1 MGTGEMDDTFAF
13 RSTGRPLRRRVD
25 PVALKAALAAFVVV
39 LAVGLFARWV
49 IASERASELDKPA
62 SEPVGVQVLQGVET
76 VAAQSPAGPLRED
89 VVAQRV
95 AERALR
101 AAQKAFAKGGSFA
114 DAGPGQL
121 TQRVRD
127 VTFTDGPSQAPSIV
141 SIATTGD
148 AWAAAVLSDVG
159 TCWQVRVSAGGKVTY
174 GRAQGAE
181 GCTGSG
187 ALGADERPWPG
198 D

>member
-1 MGTGEMDDTFAF
+1 MDDTFAF

-49 IASERASELDKPA
+49 IASERASELEKPA
-62 SEPVGVQVLQGVET
+62 SEPVGVQVLEGVET

-89 VVAQRV
+89 VVAQRA

-101 AAQKAFAKGGSFA
+101 AAQKAFAKGGSVA

-121 TQRVRD
+121 TERLPD
-127 VTFTDGPSQAPSIV
+127 FTLTDGPSQAPSIV

-148 AWAAAVLSDVG
+148 AWAVAVLSDVG
-159 TCWQVRVSAGGKVTY
+159 TCWQMRVNAGGRVSY
-174 GRAQGAE
+174 GNASEADA
-181 GCTGSG
+181 CTGAA
-187 ALGADERPWPG
+187 ALDVADSSWP
-198 D
+198 

>member
-1 MGTGEMDDTFAF
+1 MDDTFAF

-49 IASERASELDKPA
+49 IASERASEQRKPTA
-62 SEPVGVQVLQGVET
+62 EAVGVQVLQGVET
-76 VAAQSPAGPLRED
+76 VAAQTPSGPLPED
-89 VVAQRV
+89 VAAQKVAS
-95 AERALR
+95 RALW
-101 AAQKAFAKGGSFA
+101 AAQKAFGHGGSFA

-121 TQRVRD
+121 KPTIPG

-148 AWAAAVLSDVG
+148 AWAAAVMSDVG
-159 TCWQVRVSAGGKVTY
+159 TCWQLRVNAGGRVTY
-174 GRAQGAE
+174 GNTSSADP
-181 GCTGSG
+181 CTGAA
-187 ALGADERPWPG
+187 ALDAADRSWP
-198 D
+198 

>member
-1 MGTGEMDDTFAF
+1 MDDTFAF

-49 IASERASELDKPA
+49 IASERASEQRKPETQA
-62 SEPVGVQVLQGVET
+62 VGVQVLQGVET
-76 VAAQSPAGPLRED
+76 VAAQTPAGPLPED
-89 VVAQRV
+89 VAAQKVAS
-95 AERALR
+95 RALW
-101 AAQKAFAKGGSFA
+101 AAQKALAKGGSFA

-121 TQRVRD
+121 RPGIPG

-159 TCWQVRVSAGGKVTY
+159 TCWQLRVNAGGRVTY
-174 GRAQGAE
+174 GTTSDA
-181 GCTGSG
+181 CTGAA
-187 ALGADERPWPG
+187 ALDAADRSWP
-198 D
+198 

>member
-1 MGTGEMDDTFAF
+1 MDDTFAF

-25 PVALKAALAAFVVV
+25 PIALKAALAAFVVV

-49 IASERASELDKPA
+49 IASERASESIKPV

-101 AAQKAFAKGGSFA
+101 AAQKAFGKGGSFA

-121 TQRVRD
+121 TERLPD
-127 VTFTDGPSQAPSIV
+127 VTLTDGPSPAPSIV
-141 SIATTGD
+141 SVATND
-148 AWAAAVLSDVG
+148 VAWAAAVLSDVG
-159 TCWQVRVSAGGKVTY
+159 TCWQVRVNARGRVSY
-174 GRAQGAE
+174 GTGADA
-181 GCTGSG
+181 CTGAA
-187 ALGADERPWPG
+187 ALDATDPSWP
-198 D
+198 

>member
-1 MGTGEMDDTFAF
+1 MDDTFAF

-49 IASERASELDKPA
+49 IASERASELEKPA
-62 SEPVGVQVLQGVET
+62 SEPVGVQVLEGVET

-89 VVAQRV
+89 VVAQRA

-121 TQRVRD
+121 TERLPD
-127 VTFTDGPSQAPSIV
+127 FTLTDGPSQAPSIV

-148 AWAAAVLSDVG
+148 AWAVAVLSDVG
-159 TCWQVRVSAGGKVTY
+159 TCWQMRVNAGGRVSY
-174 GRAQGAE
+174 GNASEADA
-181 GCTGSG
+181 CTGAA
-187 ALGADERPWPG
+187 ALDVADSSWP
-198 D
+198 

>member
-1 MGTGEMDDTFAF
+1 MDDTFAF

-49 IASERASELDKPA
+49 IASERASELEKPA
-62 SEPVGVQVLQGVET
+62 SEPVGVQVLEGVET
-76 VAAQSPAGPLRED
+76 VAAQSPAGPLRDD
-89 VVAQRV
+89 VVAQRA

-121 TQRVRD
+121 TQLVPD

-159 TCWQVRVSAGGKVTY
+159 TCWQMRVNAGGRVSY
-174 GRAQGAE
+174 GNASEADA
-181 GCTGSG
+181 CTGAA
-187 ALGADERPWPG
+187 ALDVADSSWP
-198 D
+198 

>member
-1 MGTGEMDDTFAF
+1 MDDTFAF

-49 IASERASELDKPA
+49 IASERASELEKPA
-62 SEPVGVQVLQGVET
+62 SEPVGVQVLEGVET

-114 DAGPGQL
+114 NAGPGQL
-121 TQRVRD
+121 TERLPD
-127 VTFTDGPSQAPSIV
+127 FTLTDGPSQAPSIV

-148 AWAAAVLSDVG
+148 AWAVAVLSDVG
-159 TCWQVRVSAGGKVTY
+159 TCWQMRVNAGGRVSY
-174 GRAQGAE
+174 GNASEADA
-181 GCTGSG
+181 CTGAA
-187 ALGADERPWPG
+187 ALDVADSSWP
-198 D
+198 

>member
-1 MGTGEMDDTFAF
+1 MDDTFAF

-25 PVALKAALAAFVVV
+25 PVALKAAIAAFVVV
-39 LAVGLFARWV
+39 LAVGLFARWA
-49 IASERASELDKPA
+49 IASERASEQRKPA
-62 SEPVGVQVLQGVET
+62 AEAVGVQVLQGVET
-76 VAAQSPAGPLRED
+76 VAAQTPAGPLPED
-89 VVAQRV
+89 IAAQRV
-95 AERALR
+95 AERAMR

-121 TQRVRD
+121 SQLVPD

-159 TCWQVRVSAGGKVTY
+159 TCWQLRVNAGGRISYASGT
-174 GRAQGAE
+174 ASDA
-181 GCTGSG
+181 CTGIA
-187 ALGADERPWPG
+187 ALAAPAPSWP
-198 D
+198 